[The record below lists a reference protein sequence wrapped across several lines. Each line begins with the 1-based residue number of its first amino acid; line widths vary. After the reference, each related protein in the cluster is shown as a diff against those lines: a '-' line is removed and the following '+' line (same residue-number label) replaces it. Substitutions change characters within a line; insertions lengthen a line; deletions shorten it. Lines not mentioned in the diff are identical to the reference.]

1 MSVSRGW
8 LYDRLVSGMTSGWY
22 REVLSRL
29 PSGTRL
35 LDVGIG
41 TGAALVRC
49 ADLVR
54 ERELQVV
61 GLDVD
66 PDYLTRCR
74 QALRGAA
81 LDQVHARLESVYD
94 HTGGP
99 YDAAYFSA
107 CLMLLPD
114 PAAAIRHVVSLLRPG
129 GTLFATQTF
138 QLRRSWVAERG
149 KPMIRHVTTIDFG
162 QVTYEDDFRE
172 CLARAGVELTELR
185 TMHATRYLA
194 HRLAVARPAPAPALQ
209 GDGGRADAQDGPVTS
224 GPVPGGDGR
233 GGDVASVDGER
244 ADDRPDDGQG
254 AARKASTTG
263 ASSAA
268 SVTRAR

>member
-1 MSVSRGW
+1 MPVPRGW
-8 LYDRLVSGMTSGWY
+8 LYDRLVAGMTSDWY
-22 REVLSRL
+22 REVLGRL
-29 PSGTRL
+29 PRETRL

-49 ADLVR
+49 AGLVR
-54 ERELQVV
+54 ERQLRVV

-66 PDYLTRCR
+66 PDYLTRCTR
-74 QALRGAA
+74 ALRGAG
-81 LDQVHARLESVYD
+81 LDAVQARLESVYD

-129 GTLFATQTF
+129 GTLYATQTF
-138 QLRRSWVAERG
+138 QLRRSWLAERG

-162 QVTYEDDFRE
+162 RVTYEDEFRA
-172 CLARAGVELTELR
+172 CLALAGVELTELH
-185 TMHATRYLA
+185 TMHATRHLA
-194 HRLAVARPAPAPALQ
+194 HRLAVARPMPR
-209 GDGGRADAQDGPVTS
+209 GDGQRGRDGH
-224 GPVPGGDGR
+224 
-233 GGDVASVDGER
+233 GGDV
-244 ADDRPDDGQG
+244 QG
-254 AARKASTTG
+254 ADKKASTTG